1 MDWENLLTKS
11 ANVSKW
17 LLLGYCIGCT
27 LATLGAQPIFNVVLA
42 GVASGVIVADWINQ
56 AQKAA
61 E

>member
-1 MDWENLLTKS
+1 MNWDNLLSKS

-27 LATLGAQPIFNVVLA
+27 LATLGSQPIFSVVLV

-61 E
+61 K